1 MDFFTSDLHLGL
13 KNIIIFCNRPFK
25 NVHDMNRS
33 LVKNWNSVVT
43 NNDTVYVL
51 GDVFVCNPS
60 TAEKYIKKLMDRK
73 TNVYL
78 NAQKAVELGIA
89 DIVF

>member
-1 MDFFTSDLHLGL
+1 MDFFTSDLHWGH
-13 KNIIIFCNRPFK
+13 KNIIKFCNRPFK

-43 NNDTVYVL
+43 NNDTVYVI

-60 TAEKYIKKLMDRK
+60 TAAKYIKKQPSK
-73 TNVYL
+73 KSL
-78 NAQKAVELGIA
+78 NN
-89 DIVF
+89 DN